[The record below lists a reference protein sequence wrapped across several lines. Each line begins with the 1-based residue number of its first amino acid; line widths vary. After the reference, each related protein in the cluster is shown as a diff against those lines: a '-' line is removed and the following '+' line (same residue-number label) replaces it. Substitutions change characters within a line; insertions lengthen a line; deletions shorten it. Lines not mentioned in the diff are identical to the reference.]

1 MYSSRILKLKYN
13 VRKQWNYLVLW
24 VYLHPK
30 TSNKIRTLQ
39 IVTWVCPKIIPGLK
53 CPSISVPVNSTL
65 SKKGQHCRIFLKIL
79 ELCPVACKFCF
90 CFFFIPHANRFGS
103 VAFQIFILHF
113 FCVISGLIQHFMLI
127 SMMVCY
133 ISVLINV
140 HSILIAMYLLQT
152 WGEWEACSNSFWEE
166 PGYLETALA
175 SGWT

>member
-65 SKKGQHCRIFLKIL
+65 SKKGQHCRLFLKIL
-79 ELCPVACKFCF
+79 ELCPVAYKFCF
-90 CFFFIPHANRFGS
+90 CFFFLFH
-103 VAFQIFILHF
+103 
-113 FCVISGLIQHFMLI
+113 MLI
-127 SMMVCY
+127 DLGVWLFRFSFFIFFVL
-133 ISVLINV
+133 SVGWYN
-140 HSILIAMYLLQT
+140 ILCLYPWWCVT
-152 WGEWEACSNSFWEE
+152 
-166 PGYLETALA
+166 
-175 SGWT
+175 